1 MKYTDLLITKKLQ
14 CNMFT
19 NIKLN

>member
-19 NIKLN
+19 NIL